1 MNFLCQ
7 VAEIMTTLKL
17 YATTKLTYYFKSPE
31 RLQAQSLNTKSILH
45 MTKLRANL
53 LLIASIN
60 LLNEQILQTS
70 FLSHLTTKYQVW
82 LLHFKLKFIQT
93 IYFIMLL
100 HLALQHLSRDFSYF
114 SKLYQFKKSNQYP
127 KVCNYKL

>member
-31 RLQAQSLNTKSILH
+31 RLQAQSLNTKSILR
-45 MTKLRANL
+45 MTKLRAN

-100 HLALQHLSRDFSYF
+100 HLALQHLSRDFS
-114 SKLYQFKKSNQYP
+114 KLYQFKKSNQYH
-127 KVCNYKL
+127 

>member
-53 LLIASIN
+53 LIASIN

-82 LLHFKLKFIQT
+82 LLHFELKFIQT

-100 HLALQHLSRDFSYF
+100 HLALQHLSRDFS
-114 SKLYQFKKSNQYP
+114 KLYQF
-127 KVCNYKL
+127 